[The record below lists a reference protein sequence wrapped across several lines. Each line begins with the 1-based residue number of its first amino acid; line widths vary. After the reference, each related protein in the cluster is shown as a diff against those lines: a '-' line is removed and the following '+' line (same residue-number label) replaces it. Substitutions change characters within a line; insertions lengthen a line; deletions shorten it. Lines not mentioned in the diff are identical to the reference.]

1 METAAISH
9 RVADFL
15 KKHPPFI
22 AIDEADLLALA
33 AHGRVRFHEKNQ
45 YILSQGEPHR
55 YQLFVIQQGT
65 VSLWDES
72 GGRAELRDMRGAG
85 DMLGTER
92 YNGARQSLYT
102 ARAESDVVIYAFPED
117 DFSDRVLKH
126 PHAAQY
132 VAAEG
137 QVTPDYQGAATRHDP
152 HRTFLHA
159 LVGQKTVSTCA
170 AGDTVAHAAERM
182 LATGSDA
189 LAVLEADDRL
199 CGVLTRETLLRW
211 VAGGG
216 GDACRDTIEAL
227 GLGAPTV
234 IAPDASVTDG
244 VLAMAATGAGA
255 LAITTGGAADGRF
268 QALVTSN
275 DLAACF
281 GEQPTTILHDIRQA
295 QSLQELR
302 ALIQRAR
309 ALTLEYLTGAAA
321 VEWLARLT
329 HLVDVAI
336 FSRILALDGAGRP
349 PGCWCFSGS
358 SGREESLTRLAPH
371 LVVIVG
377 DGDSLAT
384 ALAAYH
390 RVLAAFAE
398 CDYLPRELS
407 FETPFYLARA
417 GEWKSRY
424 RGWLRDPVR
433 QEISR
438 ARTLFDLRPVLGPAE
453 LWQDCQAAITGDA
466 DRDVLHVLAHDCLA
480 NVPPLTFYENDV
492 VDSVG
497 EHGSTFRLEHSA
509 LRPLVDVGRV
519 FGMAAGATL
528 GRSTLERFAAA
539 RTLMPEHER
548 IFREAADT
556 FRIVLW
562 QQGRVG
568 ISQGTSGAELP
579 PALLSR
585 HDRQVLKSGF
595 RSILRLLE
603 FTADRS
609 WLGQL

>member
-1 METAAISH
+1 M
-9 RVADFL
+9 
-15 KKHPPFI
+15 
-22 AIDEADLLALA
+22 
-33 AHGRVRFHEKNQ
+33 
-45 YILSQGEPHR
+45 
-55 YQLFVIQQGT
+55 
-65 VSLWDES
+65 
-72 GGRAELRDMRGAG
+72 
-85 DMLGTER
+85 
-92 YNGARQSLYT
+92 
-102 ARAESDVVIYAFPED
+102 
-117 DFSDRVLKH
+117 
-126 PHAAQY
+126 
-132 VAAEG
+132 
-137 QVTPDYQGAATRHDP
+137 
-152 HRTFLHA
+152 
-159 LVGQKTVSTCA
+159 
-170 AGDTVAHAAERM
+170 
-182 LATGSDA
+182 
-189 LAVLEADDRL
+189 
-199 CGVLTRETLLRW
+199 
-211 VAGGG
+211 
-216 GDACRDTIEAL
+216 
-227 GLGAPTV
+227 
-234 IAPDASVTDG
+234 
-244 VLAMAATGAGA
+244 
-255 LAITTGGAADGRF
+255 
-268 QALVTSN
+268 
-275 DLAACF
+275 
-281 GEQPTTILHDIRQA
+281 
-295 QSLQELR
+295 
-302 ALIQRAR
+302 
-309 ALTLEYLTGAAA
+309 
-321 VEWLARLT
+321 
-329 HLVDVAI
+329 
-336 FSRILALDGAGRP
+336 
-349 PGCWCFSGS
+349 
-358 SGREESLTRLAPH
+358 LAPH

-398 CDYLPRELS
+398 CDYLPRELPY
-407 FETPFYLARA
+407 ETSFYLARA

-497 EHGSTFRLEHSA
+497 EHGSTFRLEHGA

-539 RTLMPEHER
+539 RTLMPDHER

-609 WLGQL
+609 WLGHL

>member
-15 KKHPPFI
+15 KKHPPFN

-33 AHGRVRFHEKNQ
+33 AHGRVRFHEKDQ

-92 YNGARQSLYT
+92 YTEARQCLYT

-117 DFSDRVLKH
+117 DFGARVLKH
-126 PHAAQY
+126 PHAAHY

-152 HRTFLHA
+152 HRTFIHA
-159 LVGQKTVSTCA
+159 LVGQKTISTCA
-170 AGDTVAHAAERM
+170 AADTIARVAERM
-182 LATGSDA
+182 LATGSEA
-189 LAVLEADDRL
+189 VAVLEADDRL
-199 CGVLTRETLLRW
+199 RGVLTRETLLRW
-211 VAGGG
+211 VSSGG
-216 GDACRDTIEAL
+216 GDAHRHTIETLAL
-227 GLGAPTV
+227 APPTV
-234 IAPDASVTDG
+234 VAPDASVTDG
-244 VLAMAATGAGA
+244 VLTMAATGAGA
-255 LAITTGGAADGRF
+255 LAITAGGATGGRL
-268 QALVTSN
+268 QALVTPN
-275 DLAACF
+275 DLTACF
-281 GEQPTTILHDIRQA
+281 GDQPTTILRDIRQA
-295 QSLQELR
+295 QSVQELR
-302 ALIQRAR
+302 ALNQRAR
-309 ALTLEYLTGAAA
+309 ALTHEYLTSAAS
-321 VEWLARLT
+321 VEWLAILT

-336 FSRILALDGAGRP
+336 FTRILALDGPGQP

-358 SGREESLTRLAPH
+358 SGRGESLTRLAPH

-417 GEWKSRY
+417 AEWKSRY

-438 ARTLFDLRPVLGPAE
+438 ARTLFDLRPVVGPAG
-453 LWQDCQAAITGDA
+453 LWQGCQAAITDDA

-480 NVPPLTFYENDV
+480 NVPPLTFYEDDV

-609 WLGQL
+609 WLGHL

>member
-15 KKHPPFI
+15 KKHPPFN
-22 AIDEADLLALA
+22 AIDEADLVALA

-55 YQLFVIQQGT
+55 HQLFVIQQGT
-65 VSLWDES
+65 VSLWDET

-92 YNGARQSLYT
+92 YNEARQCLYT

-117 DFSDRVLKH
+117 DFGDRVLKH

-159 LVGQKTVSTCA
+159 LVGQKTISTCA
-170 AGDTVAHAAERM
+170 AADTVARVAERM
-182 LATGSDA
+182 LATGSEA
-189 LAVLEADDRL
+189 VAVLEADDRL
-199 CGVLTRETLLRW
+199 RGVLTRETLLRW
-211 VAGGG
+211 VTSGG
-216 GDACRDTIEAL
+216 GDAHQQTIEAL
-227 GLGAPTV
+227 GLAPPTV

-255 LAITTGGAADGRF
+255 LAITADGATNGRF
-268 QALVTSN
+268 QALVTPN
-275 DLAACF
+275 DLTACF
-281 GEQPTTILHDIRQA
+281 GEQPTTILRDIRQA
-295 QSLQELR
+295 QSVQELR
-302 ALIQRAR
+302 ALNQRAR
-309 ALTLEYLTGAAA
+309 ALTHEYLTSAAS

-329 HLVDVAI
+329 HLVDAAI
-336 FSRILALDGAGRP
+336 FTRILALDGAGQP

-358 SGREESLTRLAPH
+358 SGRGESLTMLAPH

-398 CDYLPRELS
+398 CDYLPRELPY
-407 FETPFYLARA
+407 ETSFYLARA

-438 ARTLFDLRPVLGPAE
+438 ARTLFDLRPVLGPAGF
-453 LWQDCQAAITGDA
+453 WDDCQAAITDEA

-497 EHGSTFRLEHSA
+497 EHGSTFRLEHGA

-539 RTLMPEHER
+539 RTLMPDHER

-609 WLGQL
+609 WLGHL